1 VKHLSCYFRVGFYI
15 RLERICRSK
24 HSSLFALFFRNIEK
38 RFITFAPGRTDCALP
53 VGDRLLP
60 DVEPPRHLRQEE
72 LSPAGIELRDGA
84 APQVFERHSQNV
96 LRTSCTYLKGATTL
110 SITAPRITILISC
123 VILSAAMV
131 NAAIYFI
138 VLLNVIIGSVVRPFK
153 GGAYYEG
160 DKIISL
166 RRSPIL
172 ILIVGRLK
180 DVL

>member
-1 VKHLSCYFRVGFYI
+1 
-15 RLERICRSK
+15 
-24 HSSLFALFFRNIEK
+24 
-38 RFITFAPGRTDCALP
+38 
-53 VGDRLLP
+53 
-60 DVEPPRHLRQEE
+60 
-72 LSPAGIELRDGA
+72 
-84 APQVFERHSQNV
+84 
-96 LRTSCTYLKGATTL
+96 
-110 SITAPRITILISC
+110 
-123 VILSAAMV
+123 MV